1 VAVVGDAYI
10 VVRAL
15 TNRVR
20 QDIQDAVDGID
31 SIGDNAGK
39 ELSDGFNRGF
49 RSGGAG
55 GSGEFFSKKFEKEA
69 EAARV
74 KLNSLIQTGF
84 FLGPALAGVAG
95 GVGALGATLV
105 SLVSVLGAASPALIV
120 FGGALTSLV
129 QGLATAKLAFA
140 GVSKAIGAGL
150 KAQAGSAKNTKAI
163 EDATRRL
170 EDAQRRLFRL
180 QNEAKPE
187 LLAQLAERQRD
198 AEEALADAKISSTRA
213 ERTYR
218 DAQERTKKSIEN
230 LNKAREDAKEKIQ
243 QLRFEVEGGA
253 ISEKKARLEF
263 EKARDSLQRVQD
275 LPPNSRARQEAELAF
290 AEADLNL
297 RKAIDRNKDLKKE
310 EKAATAAGVEGS
322 QAVKDAKLAIRSA
335 TEGEA
340 DARIDA
346 AKAIA
351 DVTKAETAAELA
363 KNEALN
369 DPTKSKAVRD
379 INRQIADARRAVRD
393 ANDDLKE
400 TQKGGSGADA
410 FADALKDLSPEA
422 QSFVKYIVSL
432 KGEFKKLRDAAGK
445 DLFPLLEKAIGNL
458 VTNLFPK
465 LAPLLRGTG
474 KALGEI
480 AVEFSN
486 TITEAGNLKNLETV
500 WKNNDKFL
508 KNLGT
513 ASGNLYGAFLSLL
526 AAAGP
531 LIDRF
536 GKWLV
541 TITETF
547 EQTTKAKQA
556 TGELTDNFNK
566 AGDVAARIG
575 GILKNYF
582 KGFQQIGKAVMEG
595 GAGERLLK
603 YFEDASKRF
612 QDLMTSMN
620 ADGSLGKYFDK
631 ATENGLKV
639 LDLLVNI
646 VAEILKLG
654 DDKGVGIF
662 VDKLSEAVDIFGSVG
677 ADLTNASPAL
687 GDFVVNFAKL
697 VKNLTD
703 SGGINKFFGVLNKAL
718 EIVNKIF
725 GNEVV
730 KKVFVFTSGIFAV
743 VRAFGLIGKVG
754 AFFGKALIGNVL
766 KITKVFKL
774 LKDPFGALRK
784 GSGLTRTELQKQM
797 VIDKQKEFA
806 MKGIFLSG
814 KQAAAGLGQL
824 TNASKVAKGSL
835 AASGAAAQTAG
846 NKFSIMGKMGKLSA
860 VGANIGKTAVRGFG
874 SAMNALGGP
883 IGVILILLP
892 FLIGFIK
899 KLWEENETFRA
910 VVERVMGFVKG
921 AFEGLMNVVKAV
933 WDFVK
938 PIFELIGN
946 AVKTYITTYVDG
958 LKIAWGLI
966 MKAVKAVWDFIK
978 PIFELI
984 GNGVKL
990 YITTYIDLLKLAWEG
1005 IKTAVQAVWDF
1016 IKPIFELI
1024 GNGIKNA
1031 ITFYVDA
1038 LKKAWDL
1045 IKTAVQAVWDF
1056 VRPIFTKI
1064 GDGIKNSI
1072 TFFINAAKTGWD
1084 NFKNNVQAVWD
1095 FIRPIITKIGD
1106 AIRNTIGGAVDK
1118 IKGVFETLKGVFKSV
1133 FNFLA
1138 NAWNATAGKLKF
1150 SVPGWVPGIGG
1161 KSFGIPTIPV
1171 LLAEGGIIPPTP
1183 GGTLARIGEAGR
1195 AERVEPL
1202 DPDGLSKRDKAII
1215 SMLSGGGGGTT
1226 INVYPSAGMNER
1238 ELANLVS
1245 KQLAYQLRKGAA

>member
-1 VAVVGDAYI
+1 MAVVGDAYI
-10 VVRAL
+10 VIRAL
-15 TNRVR
+15 TNQVR
-20 QDIQDAVDGID
+20 QDIQDGFNGVDV
-31 SIGDNAGK
+31 IGDGAGK
-39 ELSDGFNRGF
+39 ELSDSFSRGF

-55 GSGEFFSKKFEKEA
+55 GQGEFFSKKFEKEA

-84 FLGPALAGVAG
+84 FLGPALAGAAG
-95 GVGALGATLV
+95 AVGALGAALV
-105 SLVSVLGAASPALIV
+105 SLVSVLGAAAPAAIV
-120 FGGALTSLV
+120 LVGALTAV
-129 QGLATAKLAFA
+129 AQAAIVAKVAFA
-140 GVSKAIGAGL
+140 GVSKAISAGL
-150 KAQAGSAKNTKAI
+150 KAQKGAAKNTDAI
-163 EDATRRL
+163 AAATRRL
-170 EDAQRRLFRL
+170 SDARIKLTRLLEEGR
-180 QNEAKPE
+180 PE
-187 LLAQLAERQRD
+187 LLAKLTERQRD
-198 AEEALADAKISSTRA
+198 AEDSLANAKISSTRA
-213 ERTYR
+213 ERAYKES
-218 DAQERTKKSIEN
+218 QEKTKKAVEN
-230 LNKAREDAKEKIQ
+230 LNKAREEAKEKLQ
-243 QLRFEVEGGA
+243 QLRFAVEGGA

-322 QAVKDAKLAIRSA
+322 EQVKNATLALRDARNS
-335 TEGEA
+335 EA
-340 DARIDA
+340 DSAISQAQAKKSVADAQKDLADATREASEAGGQSTALRDFDRGIALARRDIRDA
-346 AKAIA
+346 EKDLAKA
-351 DVTKAETAAELA
+351 
-363 KNEALN
+363 
-369 DPTKSKAVRD
+369 
-379 INRQIADARRAVRD
+379 
-393 ANDDLKE
+393 
-400 TQKGGSGADA
+400 QKGGSGADA

-422 QSFVKYIVSL
+422 QKFVKYIISL
-432 KGEFKKLRDAAGK
+432 KEEFKKLKFAAGK
-445 DLFPLLEKAIGNL
+445 DLFPALEIAIQNL
-458 VTNLFPK
+458 VDNLFPK
-465 LAPLLRGTG
+465 LAPLLQGTG
-474 KALGEI
+474 KAIGEVAI
-480 AVEFSN
+480 GLSN
-486 TITEAGNLKNLETV
+486 TITEAGNLKALEDV
-500 WKNNDKFL
+500 WKTNDRL
-508 KNLGT
+508 IGNLGKVT
-513 ASGNLYGAFLSLL
+513 GNLYTGFLNLL
-526 AAAGP
+526 DAAGP

-536 GKWLV
+536 GEWLV
-541 TITETF
+541 SITDTWAM
-547 EQTTKAKQA
+547 TMKAKNE
-556 TGELTDNFNK
+556 TGELTDKFNK

-575 GILKNYF
+575 GIFKTYF
-582 KGFQQIGKAVMEG
+582 KGFQEIGKAVMNG

-654 DDKGVGIF
+654 DDEGVGKF

-718 EIVNKIF
+718 EVVNWIF
-725 GNEVV
+725 GSAVV
-730 KKVFVFTSGIFAV
+730 KKVFIFTSSIFAV

-766 KITKVFKL
+766 RIVKVFKF

-784 GSGLTRTELQKQM
+784 GSGLTRAELQKQM
-797 VIDKQKEFA
+797 VVDAQKKAA
-806 MKGIFLSG
+806 MQGIFLSG

-860 VGANIGKTAVRGFG
+860 IGSNIGKTAVRGFG
-874 SAMNALGGP
+874 AATSALGGP
-883 IGVILILLP
+883 IGIIMILLP
-892 FLIGFIK
+892 FLIGLIK

-910 VVERVMGFVKG
+910 VVEKVIGFVKG
-921 AFEGLMNVVKAV
+921 AFESIMTVVKTV
-933 WDFVK
+933 WDFIK

-946 AVKTYITTYVDG
+946 AVKTYITLYVEG
-958 LKIAWGLI
+958 LKIAWDLI
-966 MKAVKAVWDFIK
+966 MTAVKAVWDFIK

-990 YITTYIDLLKLAWEG
+990 YITAYITLLKLAWEG
-1005 IKTAVQAVWDF
+1005 IKTVVKAVWDF
-1016 IKPIFELI
+1016 IQPIFALI

-1056 VRPIFTKI
+1056 VKPIFEKIGNAVKNSITFYIDLAKKGWDLFKTGVQAVWTFVQPIFTKI
-1064 GDGIKNSI
+1064 GDAIKKSIGGAIDFVKGLFSGITSAFQTVLQKFKSFWNS
-1072 TFFINAAKTGWD
+1072 
-1084 NFKNNVQAVWD
+1084 
-1095 FIRPIITKIGD
+1095 
-1106 AIRNTIGGAVDK
+1106 TIGGKGFKAPKWLGGWEFK
-1118 IKGVFETLKGVFKSV
+1118 IPMLAKGGVIMPS
-1133 FNFLA
+1133 A
-1138 NAWNATAGKLKF
+1138 
-1150 SVPGWVPGIGG
+1150 
-1161 KSFGIPTIPV
+1161 
-1171 LLAEGGIIPPTP
+1171 

-1195 AERVEPL
+1195 PERVEPL
-1202 DPDGLSKRDKAII
+1202 DPDGLSVRDKAII
-1215 SMLSGGGGGTT
+1215 SMLAGNSGGSGTT

>member
-1 VAVVGDAYI
+1 MAVVGDAYI

-15 TNRVR
+15 TNQVR
-20 QDIQDAVDGID
+20 DDIQNGLKGVDGI
-31 SIGDNAGK
+31 GDTAGK
-39 ELSDGFNRGF
+39 DLSDGLSRGF
-49 RSGGAG
+49 RSGSS
-55 GSGEFFSKKFEKEA
+55 GSGDFFSKKFEKEA
-69 EAARV
+69 ESARV
-74 KLNSLIQTGF
+74 KLNSLIQAGF
-84 FLGPALAGVAG
+84 FLGPALAGAAG
-95 GVGALGATLV
+95 AIGSLGAALV
-105 SLVSVLGAASPALIV
+105 SLVSVLGAAAPAAIV
-120 FGGALTSLV
+120 FAGALTAV
-129 QGLATAKLAFA
+129 AQAGIVAKLAFA
-140 GVSKAIGAGL
+140 GVSKAISAGL
-150 KAQAGSAKNTKAI
+150 KAQKDAAKNTDAI
-163 EDATRRL
+163 AAADRRL
-170 EDAQRRLFRL
+170 LDARLRL
-180 QNEAKPE
+180 KRLLDEGRPE
-187 LLAQLAERQRD
+187 LLIKLTERQKDAEDSLAEQ
-198 AEEALADAKISSTRA
+198 KISATRA
-213 ERTYR
+213 ERAYKES
-218 DAQERTKKSIEN
+218 QEKTKKAIEN
-230 LNKAREDAKEKIQ
+230 LNKAREDAKEKLQ

-310 EKAATAAGVEGS
+310 EKAATAASVEGS
-322 QAVKDAKLAIRSA
+322 ELVKNAKL
-335 TEGEA
+335 
-340 DARIDA
+340 
-346 AKAIA
+346 
-351 DVTKAETAAELA
+351 
-363 KNEALN
+363 
-369 DPTKSKAVRD
+369 
-379 INRQIADARRAVRD
+379 AVRD
-393 ANDDLKE
+393 ANNAEADSLISQTQAKKAVSDAEKDLAEAKREATDDGKSSKALRDFDRQISEARRSVTDALKDVADA
-400 TQKGGSGADA
+400 QKGGSGADA

-422 QSFVKYIVSL
+422 QRFVKYIISL
-432 KGEFKKLRDAAGK
+432 KEEFKKLKFAAGK
-445 DLFPLLEKAIGNL
+445 ELFPALEIAIQNL
-458 VTNLFPK
+458 VDNLFPK
-465 LAPLLRGTG
+465 LAPLLQGTG
-474 KALGEI
+474 AAIGKVAIGL
-480 AVEFSN
+480 SK
-486 TITEAGNLKNLETV
+486 TITEAGNLKALESV
-500 WKNNDKFL
+500 WKTNDRL
-508 KNLGT
+508 IVNLGKVT
-513 ASGNLYGAFLSLL
+513 ENLYTGFINLL
-526 AAAGP
+526 DAAGP

-536 GKWLV
+536 GEWLV
-541 TITETF
+541 VITGTWAETI
-547 EQTTKAKQA
+547 KAKKA

-582 KGFQQIGKAVMEG
+582 KGFQEIGKAVMNG

-646 VAEILKLG
+646 VAELLKLG
-654 DDKGVGIF
+654 DDAGVGSF
-662 VDKLSEAVDIFGSVG
+662 VDKLSEAVDIFGSIG

-687 GDFVVNFAKL
+687 GDFVINFAKL
-697 VKNLTD
+697 IKNLTD

-718 EIVNKIF
+718 GVLNNIF
-725 GNEVV
+725 GNSVV
-730 KKVFVFTSGIFAV
+730 KKVFVCTSGIFAV

-797 VIDKQKEFA
+797 VIDKQKELA
-806 MKGIFLSG
+806 MKGIFVSG

-824 TNASKVAKGSL
+824 TTASKVVKGSL
-835 AASGAAAQTAG
+835 APAAVSAQTAAT
-846 NKFSIMGKMGKLSA
+846 KFTLAGTAAKVSA
-860 VGANIGKTAVRGFG
+860 VGTKIGA
-874 SAMNALGGP
+874 SAMKGFSAATSALGGP
-883 IGVILILLP
+883 IGIIIILLP
-892 FLIGFIK
+892 FIIGLIK

-910 VVERVMGFVKG
+910 VVEKVIGFVKG
-921 AFEGLMNVVKAV
+921 AFESIMTVVKTV
-933 WDFVK
+933 WDFIK

-946 AVKTYITTYVDG
+946 AVKTYITLYVEG
-958 LKIAWGLI
+958 LKIAWDLI
-966 MKAVKAVWDFIK
+966 MKVVKAVWDFIK

-990 YITTYIDLLKLAWEG
+990 YITTYINLLKLAWEG
-1005 IKTAVQAVWDF
+1005 IKTVVQAVWDF
-1016 IKPIFELI
+1016 IQPIFALI

-1031 ITFYVDA
+1031 ITFYVNA
-1038 LKKAWDL
+1038 LKTAWDL

-1056 VRPIFTKI
+1056 IKPIFTKI

-1072 TFFINAAKTGWD
+1072 TFFVDKAKAGWD
-1084 NFKNNVQAVWD
+1084 NFKNGVQAVWT
-1095 FIRPIITKIGD
+1095 FIQPIITKIGD
-1106 AIRNTIGGAVDK
+1106 AIKNTIGGAVEK
-1118 IKGVFETLKGVFKSV
+1118 IKGVFETLKGVFKTV

-1138 NAWNATAGKLKF
+1138 NAWNNTAGKLKF
-1150 SVPGWVPGIGG
+1150 SVPGWVPGIGN
-1161 KSFGIPTIPV
+1161 KSFGIPSIPV
-1171 LLAEGGIIPPTP
+1171 LLAEGGVIPATP

-1215 SMLSGGGGGTT
+1215 SMLSGGGSGTT